1 MRETIRNKQCALH
14 RDGGYTVNPD
24 PPCAGPDVVANPGW
38 NQRSSAHRCTRECR
52 SKPAH
57 PMDGR
62 MNALRQAQG
71 ISRCAARCWAFRAS
85 AARREME
92 VRGVEPLCPGPSR
105 TASTHIASVWISP
118 RAARGRALRLR
129 PAVVED
135 TAAGSRRP
143 PPLFL
148 LSTFPAPSRSQ
159 GGNVTALRR
168 PLAFLRCCHLFFR
181 RGINERPPT
190 LDRQLRA
197 PTKGRIRNTPERE
210 K

>member
-1 MRETIRNKQCALH
+1 MSPPVTTAAGRCGKRLNINRDNIALSAVVAGFKTSARLGSETERHLIGNGRAM
-14 RDGGYTVNPD
+14 RDG
-24 PPCAGPDVVANPGW
+24 PCGQA
-38 NQRSSAHRCTRECR
+38 R
-52 SKPAH
+52 
-57 PMDGR
+57 
-62 MNALRQAQG
+62 LRQG
-71 ISRCAARCWAFRAS
+71 YGGNFLSAS
-85 AARREME
+85 ERELE

-105 TASTHIASVWISP
+105 TASTCIASLWISP

>member
-1 MRETIRNKQCALH
+1 MQATNR
-14 RDGGYTVNPD
+14 
-24 PPCAGPDVVANPGW
+24 
-38 NQRSSAHRCTRECR
+38 
-52 SKPAH
+52 PA
-57 PMDGR
+57 R
-62 MNALRQAQG
+62 
-71 ISRCAARCWAFRAS
+71 ARCRTRLLRRCWGSCSASTFTSASGSERRAGELVRRHAL
-85 AARREME
+85 AARRKGKMVE

-105 TASTHIASVWISP
+105 TASTHIASLWISP

-159 GGNVTALRR
+159 SGNVTALRR

-197 PTKGRIRNTPERE
+197 PTKGRIRNTPVQ